1 MLSCTVS
8 KCSEHFR
15 RMYAESLAFDPTSHE
30 QDEGTEEKGL
40 LQNHSTTCG
49 TNFSLGLELQ
59 QQQLNLEMGKF
70 HSTLNS
76 NIIQTENNLI
86 QEFGHEH
93 NNNTV
98 LSYGQANWEEM
109 GFNPY
114 DHQHGHERH
123 QISNFPISTLITN
136 NPSNPIAN
144 TSLGHWVGFP
154 RTELASTS
162 TNLFYDPQQNMPVNI
177 CTAQPSLFKELF
189 QLSPHGSYGL
199 GSSGTGSFFSHGVAE
214 EEVTGALY
222 RDAGSFDI
230 NSAAKK
236 REGKDI
242 KHHASEKQRR
252 VHFSDKF
259 QALRALI
266 PNPSKNDRATIIAD
280 AIGYINMLKTK
291 VNELKNEVEKK
302 ERVKRQRTE
311 DGSCGFNTVMEAAE
325 NHVNMRSS
333 WLQKKSKNTEVDVR
347 IMDDEVTVKLVQ
359 QQKRMNCLLFVSK
372 AFNEFQL
379 DIHHVSGGL
388 IGDHYSYLFNSK
400 ICEGSTVYASAI
412 ANKVFEILD
421 KEHAPIAPSCDL

>member
-1 MLSCTVS
+1 
-8 KCSEHFR
+8 
-15 RMYAESLAFDPTSHE
+15 MYAESSLSFDPTSQ
-30 QDEGTEEKGL
+30 QDEGIEEKGL
-40 LQNHSTTCG
+40 LQNDHLTTCA
-49 TNFSLGLELQ
+49 TNFSMQQQQ
-59 QQQLNLEMGKF
+59 QQQLNLEMVNF
-70 HSTLNS
+70 HSTLNT
-76 NIIQTENNLI
+76 NIVQTENSLI
-86 QEFGHEH
+86 QEFEHEH

-98 LSYGQANWEEM
+98 LSYGQSNWEEM

-114 DHQHGHERH
+114 HQQGHEQH
-123 QISNFPISTLITN
+123 QISNFPTSTLISN
-136 NPSNPIAN
+136 NPPNSIAN

-154 RTELASTS
+154 TTELASTS
-162 TNLFYDPQQNMPVNI
+162 TNLFYDPQLINMPVNI
-177 CTAQPSLFKELF
+177 CTTQPSLFKELF
-189 QLSPHGSYGL
+189 RLSPHGSYGL
-199 GSSGTGSFFSHGVAE
+199 GSSGTGSLFSHGVAE

-222 RDAGSFDI
+222 HDAGSFDI
-230 NSAAKK
+230 KSAARK

-242 KHHASEKQRR
+242 KHHTSEKQRR

-311 DGSCGFNTVMEAAE
+311 DGSCGFKTVMAEAAE
-325 NHVNMRSS
+325 NNVNIRSS

-372 AFNEFQL
+372 AFDEFQL
-379 DIHHVSGGL
+379 DLHHVSGGL

-400 ICEGSTVYASAI
+400 ICEGCTVYASAI
-412 ANKVFEILD
+412 ANKVIEVLD
-421 KEHAPIAPSCDL
+421 KELNMHQVATFN

>member
-1 MLSCTVS
+1 
-8 KCSEHFR
+8 
-15 RMYAESLAFDPTSHE
+15 MYAESLSFDPTSH
-30 QDEGTEEKGL
+30 QDEGIEEKGL
-40 LQNHSTTCG
+40 LQNHSTTCA
-49 TNFSLGLELQ
+49 TNFSMGVELQQ
-59 QQQLNLEMGKF
+59 QQQLNLEMVKF
-70 HSTLNS
+70 HSTLNT
-76 NIIQTENNLI
+76 NIVPTENNLI
-86 QEFGHEH
+86 QEFEHEH

-114 DHQHGHERH
+114 NHQQGHEQH

-136 NPSNPIAN
+136 NPSN
-144 TSLGHWVGFP
+144 TSLGYWVGFP

-162 TNLFYDPQQNMPVNI
+162 TNLFYDPQLNMPVNL
-177 CTAQPSLFKELF
+177 CTPQPTLFKELF

-222 RDAGSFDI
+222 HDAGSFDI

-236 REGKDI
+236 KEGKDI
-242 KHHASEKQRR
+242 KHHTSEKQRR

-280 AIGYINMLKTK
+280 AIGYIDMLKSK

-311 DGSCGFNTVMEAAE
+311 DDGSCGFNTVMAEAAE
-325 NHVNMRSS
+325 NNVNIRSS

-359 QQKRMNCLLFVSK
+359 HHKRMNCLLFVSK
-372 AFNEFQL
+372 AFDEFQL
-379 DIHHVSGGL
+379 DLHHVSGGL

-412 ANKVFEILD
+412 ANKVIEVLD
-421 KEHAPIAPSCDL
+421 KEYSAIVPSCNH